1 MSVIDSALS
10 QVRQLQPYSPGKP
23 VEELERELGISDAIK
38 LASNENPLGC
48 SARVHEVLRHA
59 SEHIELYPDANAY
72 YLKQRLASKLKVG
85 ENQITIGNGSN
96 DVLDLVA
103 RSFLDASVEAVYSQY
118 AFMVYAMVTQAC
130 GARAR
135 VAPALGADSSQAY
148 GHDLGAMQALLGE
161 NTRVVFIANPNNP
174 TGNWLLR
181 DELQAFLDA
190 VPAQIAVVIDE
201 AYFEYVDLEDYPDSL
216 QWLER
221 YPNLIVTRTF
231 SKIYGLAGLRIGY
244 AVSSPELC
252 DLFNR
257 VRQPFNGNSLA
268 LAAARV
274 ALDDDAFV
282 AQCRQNNLAG
292 LDQLKAGFDR
302 RGFDSIASVGN
313 FLSVRFGEH
322 SQRVYQGLLQR
333 GVIVRPVGNYG
344 LPEFLRIS
352 VGTPEQIEQLF
363 TALDALA

>member
-1 MSVIDSALS
+1 MSVIDSALL
-10 QVRQLQPYSPGKP
+10 QIKQLHPYSPGKP
-23 VEELERELGISDAIK
+23 VEELERELGIREAIK

-48 SARVHEVLRHA
+48 SPLVRDVLQSA

-72 YLKQRLASKLKVG
+72 YLKQRLAHKLGVG
-85 ENQITIGNGSN
+85 TDQITIGNGSN
-96 DVLDLVA
+96 DVLDLIA
-103 RSFLDASVEAVYSQY
+103 RSFLDCSTEAVYSQY

-130 GARAR
+130 GARAQ
-135 VAPALGADSSQAY
+135 VAAAVSAGNEQAF
-148 GHDLGAMQALLGE
+148 GHDLAAMLALVNE
-161 NTRVVFIANPNNP
+161 RTRLIFIANPNNP

-190 VPAQIAVVIDE
+190 VPERVAVVIDE
-201 AYFEYVDLEDYPDSL
+201 AYFEYVEIEQYPDAL
-216 QWLER
+216 QWLQR
-221 YPNLIVTRTF
+221 YPNLVVTRTF

-252 DLFNR
+252 ELFNR

-282 AQCRQNNLAG
+282 ERSRDCNRQG
-292 LDQLKAGFDR
+292 MQRMQAGFSDR
-302 RGFDSIASVGN
+302 GLEHIPSAGN
-313 FLSVRFGEH
+313 FLTVAFAQDSDRIN
-322 SQRVYQGLLQR
+322 QGLLQR

-344 LPEFLRIS
+344 LPQFLRIS
-352 VGTPEQIEQLF
+352 IGTEPQIDRLF
-363 TALDALA
+363 AALDELL

>member
-1 MSVIDSALS
+1 MSVIDSALA
-10 QVRQLQPYSPGKP
+10 QIRQLQPYSPGKP
-23 VEELERELGISDAIK
+23 VEELERELGIREAIK

-48 SARVHEVLRHA
+48 SPLVHDVLQGANR
-59 SEHIELYPDANAY
+59 HIELYPDANAY
-72 YLKQRLASKLKVG
+72 YLKQRLAQKLGVG

-103 RSFLDASVEAVYSQY
+103 RSFLDGNTEAVFSQY

-135 VAPALGADSSQAY
+135 VAAAIGEGKDQAF
-148 GHDLGAMQALLGE
+148 GHDLMAMQALI
-161 NTRVVFIANPNNP
+161 NARTRLVFIANPNNP
-174 TGNWLLR
+174 TGTWLLR

-190 VPAQIAVVIDE
+190 VPENVAVVIDE
-201 AYFEYVDLEDYPDSL
+201 AYFEYVDINQYPNSME
-216 QWLER
+216 WLER

-252 DLFNR
+252 ELFNR
-257 VRQPFNGNSLA
+257 VRQPFNGNSMA

-274 ALDDDAFV
+274 ALDDETFV
-282 AQCRQNNLAG
+282 DESRLANQQG
-292 LDQLKAGFDR
+292 LQQMCSGFDE
-302 RGFDSIASVGN
+302 RGFEFIASAGN
-313 FLSVRFGEH
+313 FLTVAFGDR
-322 SQRVYQGLLQR
+322 SAAINRGLLER

-344 LPEFLRIS
+344 LPQFLRIS
-352 VGTPEQIEQLF
+352 VGTPAQIERLF
-363 TALDALA
+363 AALDELS